1 MTEQQIHC
9 PCRSCVLRRSTRP
22 SRQEADPI
30 VQAVTD
36 RFHAR
41 SREGIKHYGVTM
53 AENDAPTRQWILD
66 AQEEL
71 MDAILYLER
80 LKVDFP
86 DDR

>member
-1 MTEQQIHC
+1 MTC
-9 PCRSCVLRRSTRP
+9 PCRPCQIRIATARERK
-22 SRQEADPI
+22 EADPV
-30 VQAVTD
+30 VQAVTE

-53 AENDAPTRQWILD
+53 AENKAPTRQWILD

-80 LKVDFP
+80 LREDFP
-86 DDR
+86 DG

>member
-1 MTEQQIHC
+1 MTC
-9 PCRSCVLRRSTRP
+9 PCASCKCRRATRP

-30 VQAVTD
+30 VQAVTE

-53 AENDAPTRQWILD
+53 AANKAPTRQWILD

-80 LKVDFP
+80 LREDFP
-86 DDR
+86 DG

>member
-1 MTEQQIHC
+1 MTC
-9 PCRSCVLRRSTRP
+9 PCPDCQRRAALHK
-22 SRQEADPI
+22 SREADPI

-53 AENDAPTRQWILD
+53 AENNAPTRQWILD

-80 LKVDFP
+80 LKVDFTK
-86 DDR
+86 

>member
-1 MTEQQIHC
+1 MTC
-9 PCRSCVLRRSTRP
+9 PCPDCQRRAALHK
-22 SRQEADPI
+22 SREADPI

-41 SREGIKHYGVTM
+41 SREGIKHYGCTM
-53 AENDAPTRQWILD
+53 ADNPAPTLEWINH

-80 LKVDFP
+80 LKVDF